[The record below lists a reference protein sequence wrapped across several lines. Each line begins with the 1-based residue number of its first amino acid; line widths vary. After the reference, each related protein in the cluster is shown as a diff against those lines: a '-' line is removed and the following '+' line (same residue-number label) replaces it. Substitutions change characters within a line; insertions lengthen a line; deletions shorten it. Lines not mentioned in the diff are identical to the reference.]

1 MIALKPSFR
10 NGARALLLPPTIRDN
25 LGNDITEFQTDCAKP
40 NIISKKRK
48 KLFKKALTNFSEYD
62 KTKPLTKMRS

>member
-10 NGARALLLPPTIRDN
+10 NGARALLIPPTIRDN
-25 LGNDITEFQTDCAKP
+25 SGNAITEFQTDCAKL

-48 KLFKKALTNFSEYD
+48 NYSKR
-62 KTKPLTKMRS
+62 P